1 MREQLS
7 KTTRCKLCCEKLGS
21 SHDVK
26 SFAIG
31 SFLERFVVK
40 ISINYRSSSSEI
52 CPENSHEIGQIG
64 KIEILAIVFWRS

>member
-7 KTTRCKLCCEKLGS
+7 KTTGCKLCCKKLGT

-40 ISINYRSSSSEI
+40 ISNNYQSSSSEI
-52 CPENSHEIGQIG
+52 CPENSHEIGKIG
-64 KIEILAIVFWRS
+64 KIEILAIVFRGS